1 MIFILITYYD
11 FYNVIIFLDEVNDT
25 IYVEGLTSDI
35 IKADLCKVF
44 EEIGPIKV
52 NKWNTKYINYHECFP
67 FLDW

>member
-52 NKWNTKYINYHECFP
+52 NK
-67 FLDW
+67 